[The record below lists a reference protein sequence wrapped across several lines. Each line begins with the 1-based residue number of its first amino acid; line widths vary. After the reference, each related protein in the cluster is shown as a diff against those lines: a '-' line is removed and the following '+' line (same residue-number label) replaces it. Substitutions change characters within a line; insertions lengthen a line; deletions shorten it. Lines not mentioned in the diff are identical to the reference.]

1 MDRKTI
7 KIAHQ
12 RRKIN
17 MKNVE
22 VPARLN
28 RVSTKADGSLSIGF
42 ETAIEMNPE
51 ETMLLIGYVRREGW
65 LLFSM
70 NEFQE
75 ADIPKTSAISTE
87 KSPSKRLHNVLYA
100 YWKNSIDIGDF
111 DSWYKKK
118 MESIIES
125 VKEKL
130 PERI

>member
-1 MDRKTI
+1 
-7 KIAHQ
+7 
-12 RRKIN
+12 

-28 RVSTKADGSLSIGF
+28 RVSTKSDGSLSIGF

-75 ADIPKTSAISTE
+75 VDIPKTNAISTE